1 MKLNLLLKMLPIGMI
16 LVLELTTKSK
26 PYEKALFRVFLQ
38 ILELYFKNEP
48 RKEMADMKHWQVNHY
63 DTAGIIANV
72 DNLKEESKDLTN
84 RSMRST
90 LIFRGVPESAK

>member
-16 LVLELTTKSK
+16 LALELTTKSK

-38 ILELYFKNEP
+38 NLELYFKNEP
-48 RKEMADMKHWQVNHY
+48 RKEMADMKHWQVNHD
-63 DTAGIIANV
+63 DTAGIIANI
-72 DNLKEESKDLTN
+72 DNLKEENKDLTN

-90 LIFRGVPESAK
+90 LIFRGVPKSAK

>member
-48 RKEMADMKHWQVNHY
+48 RKEMADMKHWQVNHD

-72 DNLKEESKDLTN
+72 DNLKEENKDLTN